1 MNDRQLIQKI
11 NQEFREILTKLD
23 TPENPAKNILDDAN
37 KKFHE
42 RGCVI
47 NVGEKGSIVKKT
59 FPVFIMPYFMTRR
72 HMNQVMTITNNMMNV
87 LDKVS
92 HLYFADDKYKPLFNL
107 TEREAELVACETGT
121 QRFVWITRND
131 AFMELDEKG
140 DMIFK
145 FIEFNTDSPG
155 GPMYSD
161 VQTEIIEQSVVMDEL
176 SKKYYFSSD
185 RFVPQILYNLLKAY
199 REWGGKKTM
208 PNIAIVSDKAVTYP
222 EFILIVEDFKR
233 QGYTC
238 EFEVP
243 TGIEYR
249 NGKAYTSNGME
260 IDVLYRRGWIRN
272 WTDVW
277 DNIKPLRR
285 AYKENAFCCVNS
297 IRSLLA
303 SIKSLIEHVQDPEI
317 MKFYTPEEKET
328 VLKHVPWTRLLT
340 ERKTIAPDGKTEVDL
355 FEYVRDNRERLV
367 IKPMDLYGGQGVC
380 VGPVNPREK
389 WEEMIEKAATTEQ
402 KYVVQ
407 DYVKIPE
414 MELPEV
420 DPEVVWKP
428 KKLNQNFYA
437 FGGLHAGG
445 MCRTSEAAV
454 INISAGGGL
463 CPILVI
469 EGERK

>member
-1 MNDRQLIQKI
+1 MSDANLL
-11 NQEFREILTKLD
+11 NQVYKDFRETLTRLD
-23 TPENPAKNILDDAN
+23 TPKNPARNILENAN
-37 KKFHE
+37 KEFHE

-47 NVGEKGSIVKKT
+47 NIGEGDNIVKKT
-59 FPVFIMPYFMTRR
+59 FPVFVMPYFMLRE
-72 HMNQVMTITNNMMNV
+72 HMNEVARISNHMMNV

-92 HLYFADDKYKPLFNL
+92 HLYFEDDKFKPMFNL
-107 TEREAELVACETGT
+107 TDKEAELVESETGT

-131 AFMELDEKG
+131 AFIDIDKNGNMN
-140 DMIFK
+140 FK

-161 VQTEIIEQSVVMDEL
+161 VQTEIIEQSPIMDEL
-176 SKKYYFSSD
+176 VKNYYFSSD
-185 RFVPQILYNLLKAY
+185 RFIPQILYNLLRAY
-199 REWGGKKTM
+199 REWGGKKRM

-238 EFEVP
+238 EFATP
-243 TGIEYR
+243 SSIEYK
-249 NGKAYTSNGME
+249 NGKAYTQSGME
-260 IDVLYRRGWIRN
+260 IDILYRRGWIRN

-277 DNIKPLRR
+277 DDIKPLRR

-297 IRSLLA
+297 IRSLIA
-303 SIKSLIEHVQDPEI
+303 SIKSLLEHVQDPEI
-317 MKFYTPEEKET
+317 MKIYTPEEKEV
-328 VLKHVPWTRLLT
+328 VLKHVPWTRLMK
-340 ERKTIAPDGKTEVDL
+340 ERKTMGPGGKEEVDL
-355 FEYVRDNRERLV
+355 FEYVRSNKDRLV
-367 IKPMDLYGGQGVC
+367 LKPMDLYGGQGVS
-380 VGPVNPREK
+380 VGPVSSQSD
-389 WEEMIEKAATTEQ
+389 WEATVTKALTE

-420 DPEVVWKP
+420 DPELIWKP

-463 CPILVI
+463 CPILII
-469 EGERK
+469 EGRRK